1 MAQLPWPWLLMY
13 LWSSGRIMWTLLLIH
28 VNPSCTVAGEWQSSA
43 RNDDEGSVEWRRMF
57 MCFQWTVNLRHV
69 HYKQTSEL
77 QNMFPNVNNV
87 RQWRRWGWG
96 RKILR
101 VHISHHW
108 HNCLTCWT
116 SLTFSNTRRWRFVVN
131 VLKHRSLTFWNTPLV
146 SEELLEW
153 QGTLQPSRIQ
163 VHVGIDCTRRISS
176 GSGWNL

>member
-1 MAQLPWPWLLMY
+1 MTCQWRIVLGLSASLANKSVMSTSRRVNLRSAEKNTKSIEMAQFPWPLLLMY

-87 RQWRRWGWG
+87 RQWRRSGWG
-96 RKILR
+96 REILR

-108 HNCLTCWT
+108 HNCLTWWT
-116 SLTFSNTRRWRFVVN
+116 SLTFSNTRRWRFETHVV
-131 VLKHRSLTFWNTPLV
+131 
-146 SEELLEW
+146 
-153 QGTLQPSRIQ
+153 
-163 VHVGIDCTRRISS
+163 RR
-176 GSGWNL
+176 